1 MKQLNII
8 HNDQALGMV
17 TISIGIA
24 TFPANGQLPQ
34 SLIEAADK
42 ALYTAKHSGRDQVIV
57 AEPGITKES

>member
-1 MKQLNII
+1 
-8 HNDQALGMV
+8 MV